1 MTNSITLDLPAQ
13 AGAVPIP
20 SNAAERGAS
29 LLVRMESVP
38 ISRWHIKARIIVGS
52 ATFFDAFDALSLAYV
67 LPVLIGLWHLSA
79 AQIGM
84 LIATGY
90 IGQLVGAIFFG
101 WMAEKHGRIKSEF
114 WTILLMSVMS
124 LVCVFTGNIMGLMIA
139 RFVQGI
145 GVGGGNPVAAAY
157 INELSLPHNRG
168 RFFMMYELIFPLGLL
183 AAAQAGTL
191 LVPSIGWQSMFIVGG
206 VPGLIIVCFIWF
218 LPESPRWLISKGR
231 LDEAEKII
239 EQIEASTPDR
249 IVPKAKAPVLLV
261 GPDAATPGA
270 KAGVRELF
278 APFYRRRTLVVWTL
292 WATAYF
298 VNNGLNNWLPSL
310 YKTVYHL
317 PLQESLRLASLS
329 NVLSVIFVFVAA
341 LLVDKVGRRRW
352 VICAFIISGLLL
364 LTLYLSGASSVYAVM
379 LLGSG
384 SYAVMGTATILLFL
398 YTPEIYPTRMRA
410 VGTALATS
418 WFRLASAVSPAI
430 VGLVLG
436 AEGLVPVFL
445 MFAGVCAVG
454 AVAAMGMTETRLK
467 SLEEIAP

>member
-1 MTNSITLDLPAQ
+1 MNNGITINLPAHASGATIPPQ
-13 AGAVPIP
+13 AAT
-20 SNAAERGAS
+20 RGAS
-29 LLVRMESVP
+29 LLTRMESVP
-38 ISRWHIKARIIVGS
+38 ISRWHQKARIVMGS

-101 WMAEKHGRIKSEF
+101 WVAEKYGRIKSEF
-114 WTILLMSVMS
+114 WTILLMSIMS
-124 LVCVFTGNIMGLMIA
+124 LVCVFTGNIMGLMVA
-139 RFVQGI
+139 RFIQGI

-191 LVPSIGWQSMFIVGG
+191 
-206 VPGLIIVCFIWF
+206 
-218 LPESPRWLISKGR
+218 ISKGR

-239 EQIEASTPDR
+239 EQIEASTPER
-249 IVPKAKAPVLLV
+249 ITPKPRAAAPLI
-261 GPDAATPGA
+261 GPNAATPGA
-270 KAGVRELF
+270 SAGVRELF

-298 VNNGLNNWLPSL
+298 VNNGLNNWMPSL

-329 NVLSVIFVFVAA
+329 SLLGVIFLFVAA

-352 VICAFIISGLLL
+352 IICAFIISGLLL
-364 LTLYLSGASSVYAVM
+364 LALYLNGAKSVYSVM
-379 LLGSG
+379 LLGSTAYG
-384 SYAVMGTATILLFL
+384 VMGSATTLLFL

-418 WFRLASAVSPAI
+418 WFRLASAASPAI

-445 MFAGVCAVG
+445 MFAGVCAIG